1 MASPQELATAAA
13 DEIAERSGAAN
24 HEAVVVLGS
33 GWTDALDSLGDVVW
47 RTRAESI
54 TGFVAATAPGH
65 AGDMMSVD
73 LEGHRILVFSG
84 RTHLYE
90 GHGVDAV
97 VHPIRTA
104 AAAGCRTAVLTNAN
118 GSLRD
123 DWDTGTCMIIADHL
137 NLSSTS
143 PLVGAEFVDL
153 TECWSPRLNVLAA
166 AADPELESGVYAML
180 AGPHYQTVAE
190 AKMLRTLGADVVG
203 MSAVLESIASRAAG
217 MENLGLSVVTTIE
230 LDRNGE
236 HPTLNDPDKVVE
248 IAAASA
254 TRLGGIIRTVLV
266 QVLASAQGAA
276 R

>member
-1 MASPQELATAAA
+1 MASKQLAQQAA
-13 DEIAERSGAAN
+13 DDIAKLSGAAN

-33 GWTDALDSLGDVVW
+33 GWTDALDSLGDAVW
-47 RTRAESI
+47 RTPAESI
-54 TGFVAATAPGH
+54 TGFIAATAPGH
-65 AGDMMSVD
+65 TGELVSVD
-73 LEGHRILVFSG
+73 LEGHRILVLSG

-104 AAAGCRTAVLTNAN
+104 AAAGCRIAVLTNAN

-123 DWDTGTCMIIADHL
+123 DWGTGTGMIIADHL
-137 NLSSTS
+137 NLSFTS

-153 TECWSPRLNVLAA
+153 PACWSPRLNARAA
-166 AADPELESGVYAML
+166 SADPELASGVYAML
-180 AGPHYQTVAE
+180 RGPHYQTVAE
-190 AKMLRTLGADVVG
+190 AMMLRTLGADVVG

-217 MENLGLSVVTTIE
+217 MENLGLSVVTTVE

-236 HPTLNDPDKVVE
+236 HAALNDPDKVVE

-254 TRLGGIIRTVLV
+254 TRLGDIIRTVLV
-266 QVLASAQGAA
+266 QDLASAQGGA

>member
-1 MASPQELATAAA
+1 MASPKELATAAA
-13 DEIAERSGAAN
+13 DEIAECSGAAS

-47 RTRAESI
+47 HTRAESI

-65 AGDMMSVD
+65 AGEMASLD

-123 DWDTGTCMIIADHL
+123 EWGACTGIAIPDRL
-137 NLSSTS
+137 NLASAS

-153 TECWSPRLNVLAA
+153 TDCWSPRLNALAA
-166 AADPELESGVYAML
+166 VADPELESGVYAML

-217 MENLGLSVVTTIE
+217 MENLGLSVVTTVE
-230 LDRNGE
+230 LDHNGE
-236 HPTLNDPDKVVE
+236 HPTLNDPDKVIE
-248 IAAASA
+248 IASISA

-266 QVLASAQGAA
+266 QVLASAQGEA